1 MTVYHGSV
9 AEIVHPDLALAKKR
23 LDFGKAFYLTSFRR
37 QAEKWA
43 KRKAIRTR
51 GTPVVNVYNL
61 LDDLSMYRV
70 LDFGAAD
77 ESWLDFVC
85 ACRAGKAVWRG
96 YDIIRGR
103 VANDDVFK
111 TVDAFLQGDI
121 TKDVALR
128 DLSYAKPNDQIALV
142 TAKAINGL
150 LTFKKSYVVEE

>member
-9 AEIVHPDLALAKKR
+9 AEIVDPHLSQAKKR

-43 KRKAIRTR
+43 KRTAIRTKR
-51 GTPVVNVYNL
+51 IPVVNVYDL
-61 LDDLSMYRV
+61 SDDLSKYRV

-77 ESWLDFVC
+77 ELWLDFVC
-85 ACRAGKAVWRG
+85 ACRAGKTAWRG
-96 YDIIRGR
+96 YDVIRGR

-111 TVDAFLQGDI
+111 TVEAFLQGDI
-121 TKDVALR
+121 TKEVALR

-142 TAKAINGL
+142 TSKAIKGL
-150 LTFKKSYVVEE
+150 LTFKRSYVVEV